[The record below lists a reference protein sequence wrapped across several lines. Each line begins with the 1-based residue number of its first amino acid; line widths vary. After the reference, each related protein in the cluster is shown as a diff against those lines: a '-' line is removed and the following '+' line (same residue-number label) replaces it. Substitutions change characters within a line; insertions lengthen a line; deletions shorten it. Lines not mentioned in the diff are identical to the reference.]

1 MCWASFNY
9 AGARLSRERFWCD
22 GDREV
27 RVQTFSHIRVG
38 IGQWLHF
45 RWEPWP
51 RAWIFTFVAF
61 PECNIKISNLLKTF
75 IIQIIIFLL
84 RMNRNSLG
92 CLWKY
97 LQLKGAGLWFE
108 LLTYTAI
115 LSVSA
120 EKMEIWDKQ
129 LNRHVRYVSQ
139 CSECQSQRSTILSFS
154 PQKPK
159 ASPIC
164 ICISK
169 SPIQP
174 MVVWSAKRKH

>member
-129 LNRHVRYVSQ
+129 LTRHVRDVSQ
-139 CSECQSQRSTILSFS
+139 WSDCNFWRSMIISV
-154 PQKPK
+154 
-159 ASPIC
+159 
-164 ICISK
+164 ISK
-169 SPIQP
+169 RAYCALLTIEEF
-174 MVVWSAKRKH
+174 